1 MSTVLT
7 GYTAKLGKD
16 MQMGITAGLERA
28 NRNGGVNGRKLRLI
42 ALDDGYEPARTAPNM
57 RKLIE
62 KDNVLAV
69 IGNVGTPTATV
80 AVPIANEEKT
90 LLFAPFAG
98 GPYLRKTPPD
108 RYVINFRASYAEE
121 LVAIVDALVGIA
133 GLKPEEIAFFTQRDS
148 YGDSGFAL
156 GIAALERHGLRDK
169 KSILHVEYE
178 RNTLAVE
185 GAVANL
191 LLAENPPL
199 AVVMVGAYSPCAKF
213 MNLCRHSGMNP
224 LFLSV
229 SSVGSSSL
237 AEALGKTDIQLIVT
251 QVVPDPTD
259 DNIPIAGD
267 YKVDL
272 EAINSSASPG
282 FGDFEGYIAARI
294 LTQALSKIQGPLTRE
309 AIVDVLE
316 TFGTFDVGLGTPLY
330 LSPAE
335 HQASHKVWPTILKG
349 TSFVQFNWTDIKT
362 LLSSEVVR

>member
-1 MSTVLT
+1 M
-7 GYTAKLGKD
+7 K
-16 MQMGITAGLERA
+16 MGITAALERA
-28 NRNGGVNGRKLRLI
+28 NRNGGVNGRKVRLI

-62 KDNVLAV
+62 KDKVLAV
-69 IGNVGTPTATV
+69 IGNVGAPSATV

-90 LLFAPFAG
+90 LLFAPYTG

-121 LVAIVDALVGIA
+121 LAAIIDALVGIA
-133 GLKPEEIAFFTQRDS
+133 GLKPEQIAFFTQRDS
-148 YGDSGFAL
+148 YGDAGFAL
-156 GIAALERHGLRDK
+156 GLAALERHGLRDR

-185 GAVANL
+185 GAVANM

-199 AVVMVGAYSPCAKF
+199 AVIMVGAYSPCAKF
-213 MNLCRHSGMNP
+213 MNLCRHSELNP

-237 AEALGKTDIQLIVT
+237 GEALGRTDVHLIVT
-251 QVVPDPTD
+251 QVVPDPMD
-259 DNIPIAGD
+259 DSIPVAGD

-272 EAINSSASPG
+272 QAIDSSASPG

-294 LTQALSKIQGPLTRE
+294 LTLALSKIHGPLTRE
-309 AIVDVLE
+309 AVVDALE
-316 TFGTFDVGLGTPLY
+316 ACGSFDAGLGVSLY
-330 LSPAE
+330 LSLTE
-335 HQASHKVWPTILKG
+335 HQASRTIWPTMLKG
-349 TSFVQFNWTDIKT
+349 TNFVPFNWADIKT
-362 LLSSEVVR
+362 LLSSGALR